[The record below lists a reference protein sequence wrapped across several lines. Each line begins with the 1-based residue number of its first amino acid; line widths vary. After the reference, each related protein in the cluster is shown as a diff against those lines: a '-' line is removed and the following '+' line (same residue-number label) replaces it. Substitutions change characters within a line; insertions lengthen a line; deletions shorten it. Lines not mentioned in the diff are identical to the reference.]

1 MSEEYLFRDV
11 RDFVFAYPS
20 AVETEGFMRQH
31 WATTV
36 LAVIAAAVILGE
48 TAIERSVAAQ
58 SGGGSSL
65 TAVPGAIGFLDPTGP
80 YEVVPGWPKDLST
93 LPGNEKWTFGAGQG
107 VFAESPDRVYYIQRG
122 QLPVLPQG
130 GGRRG
135 NPLPQIGPNL
145 NFPVAGM
152 WRNATQASP
161 PGALE
166 VNGKVGD
173 DSDAGKAGVDFL
185 WENCIVVINRNG
197 DIIETWKQWDKML
210 RRPHSVYIS
219 PYDPQKS
226 VYVVDDYR
234 HAIFKFTND
243 GKTLL
248 KTIGEPNVHASDDK
262 HFYRPTFMAFQ
273 VDGSYYVSDG
283 YANTRVVKFDKN
295 DNYVTAWGE
304 RGEAGKETRPN
315 YMNNVHGVGVDPAT
329 RQVYVNDRGNR
340 RIQVFDENGKFIRM
354 WSMQPGTSGLDLHF
368 VHIDAD
374 RRVWVFDQVTQQLAQ
389 LDREGRL
396 VYAWGG
402 LGSWPGALFG
412 VHGISVDQEQNLY
425 LAAVGRGGVQKFR
438 PRQGANPAYLVG
450 KHVYSAW
457 K

>member
-1 MSEEYLFRDV
+1 MRQRWMV
-11 RDFVFAYPS
+11 IAVFVAAISFAYLATQPFFL
-20 AVETEGFMRQH
+20 VEAQTRG
-31 WATTV
+31 TS
-36 LAVIAAAVILGE
+36 G
-48 TAIERSVAAQ
+48 VA
-58 SGGGSSL
+58 
-65 TAVPGAIGFLDPTGP
+65 AVPGAIGTLDPTGP
-80 YEVVPGWPKDLST
+80 YEVVPGWPKDLNT

-122 QLPVLPQG
+122 QLPVLPQPTGRG
-130 GGRRG
+130 GT
-135 NPLPQIGPNL
+135 PLPQIGPNL
-145 NFPVAGM
+145 VFPVAGM
-152 WRNATQASP
+152 WRNATSASP

-173 DSDAGKAGVDFL
+173 DSDRGKNGVDFL

-197 DIIETWKQWDKML
+197 EIIESWKQWDKML

-219 PYDPQKS
+219 PYDPQKH
-226 VYVVDDYR
+226 VWVVDDYR
-234 HAIFKFTND
+234 HAVFKFTND
-243 GKTLL
+243 GKKLVQ
-248 KTIGEPNVHASDDK
+248 TIGEPNVHASDDK

-273 VDGSYYVSDG
+273 PDGSFYVADG
-283 YANTRVVKFDKN
+283 YANTRVVKFDK
-295 DNYVTAWGE
+295 DGKYVTAWGE
-304 RGEAGKETRPN
+304 RGEQGKETRPS
-315 YMNNVHGVGVDPAT
+315 YFNNVHGVAVDPGT
-329 RQVYVNDRGNR
+329 REVYVNDRGNR

-354 WSMQPGTSGLDLHF
+354 WSMQPGPTGLDLHF

-396 VYAWGG
+396 IYAWGG

-425 LAAVGRGGVQKFR
+425 LAAVGRGGVQKFS
-438 PRQGANPAYLVG
+438 PRKGANPAYLVG

>member
-1 MSEEYLFRDV
+1 MQPRRFLIALVVSSAALVYMAASRQ
-11 RDFVFAYPS
+11 PS
-20 AVETEGFMRQH
+20 LEAQNRAGGF
-31 WATTV
+31 
-36 LAVIAAAVILGE
+36 AAVP
-48 TAIERSVAAQ
+48 AA
-58 SGGGSSL
+58 
-65 TAVPGAIGFLDPTGP
+65 VGALDPTGP
-80 YEVVPGWPKDLST
+80 YDVAANWPKDIST
-93 LPGNEKWTFGAGQG
+93 VPGNEKWTWGAGQG
-107 VFAESPDRVYYIQRG
+107 VFAESPDRVLYIQRG
-122 QLPVLPQG
+122 QLPVLPQQT
-130 GGRRG
+130 GRGARG
-135 NPLPQIGPNL
+135 TALPQVGPNL
-145 NFPVAGM
+145 TFPVMGL

-173 DSDAGKAGVDFL
+173 DSDRGQNGVDFL

-197 DIIETWKQWDKML
+197 DIVETWKQWDKML

-219 PYDPQKS
+219 PYDPQKH
-226 VYVVDDYR
+226 VWIVDDYR

-243 GKTLL
+243 GKTLVQ
-248 KTIGEPNVHASDDK
+248 TIGEPNVHASDQT

-273 VDGSYYVSDG
+273 PDGSFYVADG
-283 YANTRVVKFDKN
+283 YANTRVVKIDRNGKF
-295 DNYVTAWGE
+295 VTTWGE
-304 RGEAGKETRPN
+304 RGEQGKETRPA
-315 YMNNVHGVGVDPAT
+315 YFNNVHGVTVDPAT
-329 RQVYVNDRGNR
+329 RQVYVNDRGND

-354 WSMQPGTSGLDLHF
+354 FSVGAGATPNPDLHF

-374 RRVWVFDQVTQQLAQ
+374 RRLWVFDQVAQRLAQ
-389 LDREGRL
+389 LDLEGRL
-396 VYAWGG
+396 IYSWGG
-402 LGSWPGALFG
+402 LGSYPGALWG

>member
-1 MSEEYLFRDV
+1 MRQ
-11 RDFVFAYPS
+11 RWMVFA
-20 AVETEGFMRQH
+20 FF
-31 WATTV
+31 
-36 LAVIAAAVILGE
+36 
-48 TAIERSVAAQ
+48 VAAISFTYLGTEQ
-58 SGGGSSL
+58 LFPVEAQTRGTSGVA
-65 TAVPGAIGFLDPTGP
+65 AVPGAIGTLDPTGP

-122 QLPVLPQG
+122 QLPVLPQPTGRG
-130 GGRRG
+130 GT
-135 NPLPQIGPNL
+135 PLPQIGPNL
-145 NFPVAGM
+145 VFPVAGM
-152 WRNATQASP
+152 WRNATSASP

-173 DSDAGKAGVDFL
+173 DSDRGKNGVDFL
-185 WENCIVVINRNG
+185 WENCILVINRNG
-197 DIIETWKQWDKML
+197 EVIESWKQWDKML

-219 PYDPQKS
+219 PYDPQKH
-226 VYVVDDYR
+226 VWVVDDYR
-234 HAIFKFTND
+234 HAVFKFTND
-243 GKTLL
+243 GKKLVQ
-248 KTIGEPNVHASDDK
+248 TIGEPNVHASDDK

-273 VDGSYYVSDG
+273 PDGSFYVADG
-283 YANTRVVKFDKN
+283 YANTRVVKFDK
-295 DNYVTAWGE
+295 DGKYVTAWGE
-304 RGEAGKETRPN
+304 RGEQGKETRPS
-315 YMNNVHGVGVDPAT
+315 YFNNVHGVTVDPGT
-329 RQVYVNDRGNR
+329 REVYVNDRGNR

-354 WSMQPGTSGLDLHF
+354 WSMQPGPTGLDLHF

-396 VYAWGG
+396 IYAWGG

-425 LAAVGRGGVQKFR
+425 LAAVGRGGVQKFS
-438 PRQGANPAYLVG
+438 PRKGANPAYLVG